1 MMPELIPD
9 LGAYAVEVTLAWLGS
24 LALIGGLTAWVWLRG
39 RRVRTELEMI
49 ENRSERKR
57 HG

>member
-1 MMPELIPD
+1 MMPD

-24 LALIGGLTAWVWLRG
+24 LALLGGLIAWVWLRG
-39 RRVRTELEMI
+39 RRVRAELDQI

>member
-1 MMPELIPD
+1 MIPD
-9 LGAYAVEVTLAWLGS
+9 LGTYAAEVTLAWLGS

-39 RRVRTELEMI
+39 RKVRAELEMI

>member
-1 MMPELIPD
+1 MMPD
-9 LGAYAVEVTLAWLGS
+9 LGTYATEVTLAYLGS
-24 LALIGGLTAWVWLRG
+24 LALIGGLTLWVWLRG
-39 RRVRTELEMI
+39 RRVRAELETI

>member
-1 MMPELIPD
+1 MMPD
-9 LGAYAVEVTLAWLGS
+9 LGAYAAEVTLAWLGS
-24 LALIGGLTAWVWLRG
+24 LGLLGGLTLWVWLRG
-39 RRVRTELEMI
+39 RRVRRELETI

>member
-1 MMPELIPD
+1 MIPELIPD

-24 LALIGGLTAWVWLRG
+24 LALIGGLIGWVWLRG
-39 RRVRTELEMI
+39 RRVRAELETI
-49 ENRSERKR
+49 ENRTERKR

>member
-1 MMPELIPD
+1 MMPD
-9 LGAYAVEVTLAWLGS
+9 LGAYTIEVTLAWLGS
-24 LALIGGLTAWVWLRG
+24 LVLIGALTLWVWLRG
-39 RRVRTELEMI
+39 RRVRAELEHI